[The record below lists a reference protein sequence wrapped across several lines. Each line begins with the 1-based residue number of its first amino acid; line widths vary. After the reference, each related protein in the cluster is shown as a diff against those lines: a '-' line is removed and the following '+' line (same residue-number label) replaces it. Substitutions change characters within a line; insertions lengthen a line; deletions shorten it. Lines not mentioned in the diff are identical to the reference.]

1 VVTNAAQV
9 ALGSRTPALPPAGS
23 RSGATGK
30 IHAGP
35 ARARSPLA
43 ACRVR
48 LNSGTGRARLS
59 RTVAQPLH
67 GSPAAVRYGLIFSAN
82 EIGAKSRPLGKPAL
96 FTNASRRAPIPG
108 PVQRSART
116 AASTGALVRAVQALG
131 HQKASKTPAAGCDS
145 TGAQW
150 CPAGANWG
158 HQLANAALAALAWS
172 CKAPDSR
179 RRARSRTSPY
189 KQTATSLAALG
200 HSPCPC
206 PCPPP

>member
-150 CPAGANWG
+150 CPTSRPRHRWLHWAT
-158 HQLANAALAALAWS
+158 
-172 CKAPDSR
+172 AP
-179 RRARSRTSPY
+179 ARVRVRHRDRCPCPR
-189 KQTATSLAALG
+189 
-200 HSPCPC
+200 PCPC
-206 PCPPP
+206 PCPRP